1 MDRSFRW
8 VSDRWRRWGPVLL
21 AGLVLLPLWVNPLG
35 GEGRAASLPGGPGR
49 SGAGSAP
56 VTFRLV
62 PAESRFRVRVAKAG
76 ALRFLAH
83 DHTMGVQSFRGEVT
97 VAEDR
102 YEEARLELDVDAPS
116 IVVLDEKIGE
126 GDRAKITR
134 SMHEEVLQS
143 ARYPIIRFRSREV
156 RLRPSRQDRQV
167 EVEVTGSLT
176 LRGVTREIRLPVTV
190 TRTPRE
196 LRAVGSYPLTQT
208 EFGIA
213 PYSTAGGTIRV
224 KDVVVL
230 EYQLVA
236 RI

>member
-1 MDRSFRW
+1 MSRSWQWIAGRW
-8 VSDRWRRWGPVLL
+8 WRRAFALLAVLL
-21 AGLVLLPLWVNPLG
+21 LLPPSAAPSK
-35 GEGRAASLPGGPGR
+35 GESRAAAVRGGAA
-49 SGAGSAP
+49 GAAAP

-62 PAESRFRVRVAKAG
+62 PQESRFWIRVAKAG

-83 DHTMGVQSFRGEVT
+83 DHTMGVKSFRGEVT
-97 VAEDR
+97 IPDDR
-102 YEEARLELDVDAPS
+102 YTEARLELDVDAAS
-116 IVVLDEKIGE
+116 IVVLDEKVKE
-126 GDRAKITR
+126 SDRAKITR
-134 SMHEEVLQS
+134 SMHDEVLQS
-143 ARYPIIRFRSREV
+143 ARYPLIRFRSREV
-156 RLRPSRQDRQV
+156 SLRPARKENQV
-167 EVEVTGSLT
+167 EVEVTGALT
-176 LRGVTREIRLPVTV
+176 LRGVTRDIRLPVTV

-236 RI
+236 RS